1 MDLLLLAAIGLA
13 ATAVAWVATF
23 VARPTARGIALR
35 GLFIAVLAGLIV
47 GLTAGVLA
55 TVFLN
60 SPDTS
65 HILGPLGLGMVV
77 FVVTGI
83 GFFWLNLVVL
93 TIGLWFKPTRGWA
106 VGACLATPVIVA
118 AIGFGYAAYRAW
130 PL

>member
-23 VARPTARGIALR
+23 VARPTTRGIALR

-77 FVVTGI
+77 FFVTGV
-83 GFFWLNLVVL
+83 GFFWLNLAIL
-93 TIGLWFKPTRGWA
+93 TIGLWFRPGHSWA
-106 VGACLATPVIVA
+106 IGACLATPVVLA